1 MSLLLASPKDVWRDV
16 SSYLDAPDLLN
27 FLSTNKQFHVGLGH
41 SRSFW
46 RNLLDNDGVIFES
59 DIDDIYDDI
68 YEVPREEYII
78 RAYERHL
85 PAVRWHKLINPPRA
99 GGLISSREGHLAC
112 TFAAIESEGKEEKV
126 VITGGF
132 TDDPGVYVL
141 RSGRWSRIT
150 PSGPRDFVYGASL
163 TVLDSTRAIRFGGFR
178 SGGYSDECSDL
189 RLLTLNEKYPGG
201 RLTCQWEDIQ
211 AQNLTPS
218 RAYHT
223 ATLIS
228 GRYLVVIGGM
238 TENGSIS
245 STSVLDTRDWIW
257 YSGSEIGSALQDGKI
272 PSGRHGHS
280 VINDDRRNRLLLFGG
295 GSGSDLLRTG
305 EDNSEVW
312 ELSLGD
318 GWTANFFLQWKWR
331 RVHSDIND
339 EENDEEG
346 KLTPSEALC
355 LGRCHCGLKVS
366 HKTALFLLGS
376 GNPSTNGVIAY
387 DLSTDKFVKPHA
399 LGTLPQPRFTFACT
413 TLSRG
418 YILVH
423 GGFSSQDSVTLGDS
437 YVLDLAPFVNREFTI
452 RPIDSQATSHRAV
465 TEDEARNGR
474 ENAGRR
480 RTTRGIVGQMM
491 GMGQMMIGGAFLEQM
506 GDARALLLMR
516 LLRDGHADM
525 AAELLA
531 GDDNDEGM
539 AADLIGEDSDEEVR
553 ADDDDDGD
561 EDMEGVD

>member
-1 MSLLLASPKDVWRDV
+1 MEA
-16 SSYLDAPDLLN
+16 
-27 FLSTNKQFHVGLGH
+27 
-41 SRSFW
+41 
-46 RNLLDNDGVIFES
+46 NDE
-59 DIDDIYDDI
+59 D
-68 YEVPREEYII
+68 YEEPRKEYII

-112 TFAAIESEGKEEKV
+112 TFAANQNEEERV

-141 RSGRWSRIT
+141 RSGRWIRI
-150 PSGPRDFVYGASL
+150 PPIGPRDFVYGASL

-178 SGGYSDECSDL
+178 SGGYSDECNDL
-189 RLLTLNEKYPGG
+189 WLLTLKTNDSGG
-201 RLTCQWEDIQ
+201 LTCLWEVIQ
-211 AQNLTPS
+211 AHNNLPTS

-223 ATLIS
+223 AMLVS

-238 TENGSIS
+238 TESGSINE
-245 STSVLDTRDWIW
+245 TSVLDTHDWAW
-257 YSGSEIGSALQDGKI
+257 YHPLASIDGI
-272 PSGRHGHS
+272 LPSCRHGHS
-280 VINDDRRNRLLLFGG
+280 VINDEKRNRLLLFGG
-295 GSGSDLLRTG
+295 GSGTDLLRTG
-305 EDNSEVW
+305 ADNSEVW
-312 ELSLGD
+312 ELSFGD
-318 GWTANFFLQWKWR
+318 GWTANLEGLSLQWR
-331 RVHSDIND
+331 LVHRDIND
-339 EENDEEG
+339 DEDDINNEEG

-366 HKTALFLLGS
+366 HNTALFLLGS

-387 DLSTDKFVKPHA
+387 DLSTDKFIIPHA
-399 LGTLPQPRFTFACT
+399 LGSLPQPRFTFACT

-423 GGFSSQDSVTLGDS
+423 GGFSSQDSMTLGDS

-452 RPIDSQATSHRAV
+452 RPIDTQAVSHSAV
-465 TEDEARNGR
+465 TTVEARIGR
-474 ENAGRR
+474 ENTGRR
-480 RTTRGIVGQMM
+480 ETGGMVGQMM
-491 GMGQMMIGGAFLEQM
+491 GMGAFLEQM
-506 GDARALLLMR
+506 GDARALMLMR
-516 LLRDGHADM
+516 LLRDGHADI

-531 GDDNDEGM
+531 GDGIEDM
-539 AADLIGEDSDEEVR
+539 AADLLGEDSDEEVR

>member
-16 SSYLDAPDLLN
+16 ASFLDTPDLLK
-27 FLSTNKQFHVGLGH
+27 FLSTNKQLHVGLGH

-46 RNLLDNDGVIFES
+46 RNLLDNDDVICES
-59 DIDDIYDDI
+59 NNDGD
-68 YEVPREEYII
+68 YEEPRKEYII

-112 TFAAIESEGKEEKV
+112 TFAANENEEERV

-141 RSGRWSRIT
+141 RSGRWTRIP

-178 SGGYSDECSDL
+178 SGGYSDECNDL
-189 RLLTLNEKYPGG
+189 WLLTLNTNDSG
-201 RLTCQWEDIQ
+201 RLTCQWEIIQ
-211 AQNLTPS
+211 AQNPNNNNLPTS

-228 GRYLVVIGGM
+228 DRYLVVIGGM
-238 TENGSIS
+238 TESGSINE
-245 STSVLDTRDWIW
+245 TSVLDTHNWAW
-257 YSGSEIGSALQDGKI
+257 YHPLASIDGI
-272 PSGRHGHS
+272 LPSCRHGHS
-280 VINDDRRNRLLLFGG
+280 VINDEKRNRLLLFGG
-295 GSGSDLLRTG
+295 GSGTDLLRTG

-312 ELSLGD
+312 ELSFGD
-318 GWTANFFLQWKWR
+318 GWTANLEGFSLQWR
-331 RVHSDIND
+331 LVHRDIND
-339 EENDEEG
+339 NQDDINDEEG

-366 HKTALFLLGS
+366 HNTALFLLGS

-399 LGTLPQPRFTFACT
+399 LGSLPQPRFTFACT

-452 RPIDSQATSHRAV
+452 RPIDTQARSHRAV

-480 RTTRGIVGQMM
+480 RTARGMVGQMM

-539 AADLIGEDSDEEVR
+539 AADLLGEDLDEEVR

>member
-1 MSLLLASPKDVWRDV
+1 MLLASPKDVWRDV
-16 SSYLDAPDLLN
+16 ASYLDTPDLLN
-27 FLSTNKQFHVGLGH
+27 FLSTNKQVRQLGH

-46 RNLLDNDGVIFES
+46 RNLLDNDGGSDMICDS
-59 DIDDIYDDI
+59 DIDDIY
-68 YEVPREEYII
+68 EEPRKEYII

-112 TFAAIESEGKEEKV
+112 TFAANQNEEERV

-141 RSGRWSRIT
+141 RSGRWTRLS
-150 PSGPRDFVYGASL
+150 PSSGHRDFVYGASL

-178 SGGYSDECSDL
+178 SGGYSDECNDL
-189 RLLTLNEKYPGG
+189 RLLTLETSDSG
-201 RLTCQWEDIQ
+201 RLTCKWEDIQ
-211 AQNLTPS
+211 AQNPNDLPTS

-238 TENGSIS
+238 TENGSIND
-245 STSVLDTRDWIW
+245 TSVLDTRHWIW
-257 YSGSEIGSALQDGKI
+257 YSGSEIGSVLQDGKI

-280 VINDDRRNRLLLFGG
+280 VVYDERRNRLVLFGG
-295 GSGSDLLRTG
+295 GSGTDLLRTG

-312 ELSLGD
+312 ELSFQD

-331 RVHSDIND
+331 LVHRDIND

-366 HKTALFLLGS
+366 NKTALFLLGS

-387 DLSTDKFVKPHA
+387 DLSTDKFIKPHA

-423 GGFSSQDSVTLGDS
+423 GGFSSQDGMTLGDS

-452 RPIDSQATSHRAV
+452 RPIDTQARSHPSVAD
-465 TEDEARNGR
+465 DEARNGR

-480 RTTRGIVGQMM
+480 RTARGLVGQMM
-491 GMGQMMIGGAFLEQM
+491 GMGQMMMGGAFLQQM

-531 GDDNDEGM
+531 GDDNEDM
-539 AADLIGEDSDEEVR
+539 AADLLGEDSDEDVR
-553 ADDDDDGD
+553 ADDDEDDD